1 MRVICIEN
9 SIVVDINHPSLGSIA
24 AHKGSVYNVIGSIS
38 GEVLREKT
46 GHNYALGPWY
56 EFLELKGFHHHVRFL
71 EIPEDDILVNEKLL
85 LSFSSN

>member
-24 AHKGSVYNVIGSIS
+24 AHKGSVYNVIGSVS

-56 EFLELKGFHHHVRFL
+56 
-71 EIPEDDILVNEKLL
+71 
-85 LSFSSN
+85 